1 MANLRSQMFK
11 LWGNLEERK
20 KELAKHEASKSKDK
34 EDHPADDSEEEPP
47 QKEPPRNLDNMSFF
61 CCLKQYGTK
70 TAESDP
76 DKADAGVG
84 KRWKRRY
91 ALSGVRIKF

>member
-1 MANLRSQMFK
+1 MFK

-20 KELAKHEASKSKDK
+20 KELAKHEASKSKGL
-34 EDHPADDSEEEPP
+34 EDQPADDSEEEAPL
-47 QKEPPRNLDNMSFF
+47 KEQPKKLDNMAFS

-76 DKADAGVG
+76 DKADAGEG
-84 KRWKRRY
+84 KRWERRY
-91 ALSGVRIKF
+91 ALSGARMKFD